1 MIHFNY
7 KNHKYTIVS
16 WYSNIRMMEIKKDTG
31 SIVRTII
38 YSPFLTVKDFLSRL
52 EKVNFYENI

>member
-7 KNHKYTIVS
+7 KNHKYTIIS

-31 SIVRTII
+31 TIARTII
-38 YSPFLTVKDFLSRL
+38 YPSVLTVKEFLSRL
-52 EKVNFYENI
+52 EKVNFCENM